1 MTRQTLAVATLLFLG
16 TSWAPAQ
23 PMTLKQCLAFARTEN
38 SNVKIARIESA
49 ISGKKVTEQI
59 GKGLPQVSAT
69 GQLENNLDL
78 ATSLMPGELFG
89 APGTY
94 IPIKTGTKYDA
105 NATVSLSQKL
115 LDASFWVG
123 LKAAKLSD
131 TQSNLSLRQADEN
144 TCYNVCVAYFRT
156 LVLQRKRDNL
166 QTMLNASRTTL
177 ASTLLKFK
185 NGIGKAIDVDKIRVS
200 SNTTQSQLQEIELN
214 YTYTLNMLKYCMG
227 MPMDSSIV
235 LTDTL
240 DSAEEFTP
248 ARDTTL
254 NLSPILNAR
263 VEYQME
269 KLNLSIQEADR
280 SNNIAAF
287 FPTISLFANYSFKAM
302 SPAFDV
308 FKSGTDWYKSSAVG
322 LTVSLPIFSGFQKI
336 SKVSQSDLGIRE
348 AEESIRLKERA
359 IHLEVSNVEIQYTT
373 AINNIRT
380 ERDNLALAERVYR
393 NTQLE
398 YQQGSGS
405 SLELI
410 QSESVLRETQNNYY
424 TTLLALYTSRLDRE
438 KARGTLTE
446 FINHIQ

>member
-23 PMTLKQCLAFARTEN
+23 PMTLKQFARTEN

-156 LVLQRKRDNL
+156 LVLQRSGTRVGRRSRYAFH
-166 QTMLNASRTTL
+166 TASFSSLLGIFMAFR
-177 ASTLLKFK
+177 TLL
-185 NGIGKAIDVDKIRVS
+185 
-200 SNTTQSQLQEIELN
+200 
-214 YTYTLNMLKYCMG
+214 
-227 MPMDSSIV
+227 
-235 LTDTL
+235 
-240 DSAEEFTP
+240 
-248 ARDTTL
+248 
-254 NLSPILNAR
+254 
-263 VEYQME
+263 
-269 KLNLSIQEADR
+269 
-280 SNNIAAF
+280 
-287 FPTISLFANYSFKAM
+287 
-302 SPAFDV
+302 
-308 FKSGTDWYKSSAVG
+308 
-322 LTVSLPIFSGFQKI
+322 
-336 SKVSQSDLGIRE
+336 
-348 AEESIRLKERA
+348 
-359 IHLEVSNVEIQYTT
+359 
-373 AINNIRT
+373 RT
-380 ERDNLALAERVYR
+380 ERPDSMAHLPRGVNS
-393 NTQLE
+393 T
-398 YQQGSGS
+398 
-405 SLELI
+405 SL
-410 QSESVLRETQNNYY
+410 S
-424 TTLLALYTSRLDRE
+424 
-438 KARGTLTE
+438 
-446 FINHIQ
+446 HW